1 MQKKIKDHIRNYI
14 RNKFK
19 TSIALVWGSFVWSC
33 ATPQGKP
40 STEPAKSVRPASSSQ
55 TTSAKSPLRQ
65 TSKKAAKVLSAD
77 AEYNLFFARMAIP
90 ENEYTERDRVTFG
103 GFPSAPSGGTI
114 HEAALVVGLLREV
127 LTPVGGLTALQAKET
142 NAASTATIN
151 SSNPNAVIA
160 TPEPQT
166 DQRRVL
172 ESRAREKGLDIVSAM
187 ASNPYLKTEGI
198 FAMAWDA
205 SRIEGNSQVFV
216 QNLATVIKTETR
228 LWLDLAKRM
237 GIEPISTSQSV
248 NDVATTKPGIET
260 PSLPTPAS
268 ESLAVPASE
277 ADNAEAT
284 KFMGKA
290 LEWAQKENYEK
301 AILEA
306 RKVAEG
312 TDQFLSAQESIRAWA
327 NKAVQELRRQ
337 AANQFRSGTS
347 TNDAAAKKSYLT
359 KAKNNLEEAINK
371 FPEASTLDTVK
382 ENLDIITKELE
393 RIN

>member
-1 MQKKIKDHIRNYI
+1 MTRPIKNSLMM
-14 RNKFK
+14 
-19 TSIALVWGSFVWSC
+19 TLPCFVWSC
-33 ATPQGKP
+33 ATVPNKSTTESAKTVKQQP
-40 STEPAKSVRPASSSQ
+40 STTAA
-55 TTSAKSPLRQ
+55 TTKTPPRS
-65 TSKKAAKVLSAD
+65 TSKKIPKALSAD

-90 ENEYTERDRVTFG
+90 ENEFTERDRITFG
-103 GFPSAPSGGTI
+103 SFPSSPSGGTV
-114 HEAALVVGLLREV
+114 HEAALVVGILREV
-127 LTPVGGLTALQAKET
+127 LTPVGGLTALQGKEMDT
-142 NAASTATIN
+142 TSTPSTN

-160 TPEPQT
+160 TPESQV

-172 ESRAREKGLDIVSAM
+172 ESRAREKGLDIVSAL

-237 GIEPISTSQSV
+237 GIEPPMTPQS
-248 NDVATTKPGIET
+248 NSDMAATKPVIET
-260 PSLPTPAS
+260 TTTPTPTPIPTS

-277 ADNAEAT
+277 ADNMEAN

-301 AILEA
+301 AIVEA
-306 RKVAEG
+306 RKVAQG
-312 TDQFLSAQESIRAWA
+312 TEPFLSAQESIRTWA

-347 TNDAAAKKSYLT
+347 TNDAAVKKSYLT

-371 FPEASTLDTVK
+371 YPEASTLDTVK
-382 ENLDIITKELE
+382 ENLDIITQELG